1 MCAAGNGT
9 AYATTALS
17 SYRRGATTL
26 FRNPARR
33 VYAYSGG
40 VLTVKDLADVG
51 YAVAA
56 DRFCRTPPAPAPAVH
71 QFAKVWQIAQP
82 MHAEC
87 LSGIFI
93 IRRNKSY
100 WRTQPHPAQYLE
112 TFTFLKPHTPP
123 KRADSL
129 FCGKCGEEE
138 REQAS
143 GEKHYSGG
151 CQHIAKPYQRR
162 HKSAKSKSRSSEHG

>member
-1 MCAAGNGT
+1 MARHMLRQRYQAIV
-9 AYATTALS
+9 AE
-17 SYRRGATTL
+17 RRHYSVTRHAECMPI
-26 FRNPARR
+26 PAQFIN
-33 VYAYSGG
+33 
-40 VLTVKDLADVG
+40 LQ
-51 YAVAA
+51 
-56 DRFCRTPPAPAPAVH
+56 RFG
-71 QFAKVWQIAQP
+71 QIAQP
-82 MHAEC
+82 MYAEC

-100 WRTQPHPAQYLE
+100 WRTHPHPAQYLE

-162 HKSAKSKSRSSEHG
+162 HKSAKSKSRGSEHG

>member
-9 AYATTALS
+9 TCATTALS

-33 VYAYSGG
+33 VHAYSGG

-71 QFAKVWQIAQP
+71 QFAKVWSDSAA
-82 MHAEC
+82 HAC
-87 LSGIFI
+87 GMPLGHIHHTPY
-93 IRRNKSY
+93 KSY

-129 FCGKCGEEE
+129 FCGKCGEEK

-162 HKSAKSKSRSSEHG
+162 HKSAKSKSRGSEHG